1 LKVLTVDPE
10 EVFERSGLPRVAPT
24 FSHSVGIL
32 LEASRAT
39 SSATLKQRLQLTT
52 DENYLALWRELISG
66 MVGEII
72 RKTVAEY
79 VDQYYESAE
88 ESASYRY
95 MAEAISAGSAQ
106 RLRAI
111 REKKFGDQECF
122 VIYTPEEL
130 RDFF

>member
-1 LKVLTVDPE
+1 VETE
-10 EVFERSGLPRVAPT
+10 EVFERSGLPRVSPT
-24 FSHSVGIL
+24 FSNSVGIL
-32 LEASRAT
+32 LEGSEAT
-39 SSATLKQRLQLTT
+39 TSATLRQRLQPTT

-66 MVGEII
+66 IVGEII

-79 VDQYYESAE
+79 VEQYYESAE

-95 MAEAISAGSAQ
+95 IAEAITAGSAQ

-111 REKKFGDQECF
+111 REKKFGDQERF
-122 VIYTPEEL
+122 VTYTPEEL